1 MNDLDKLFNNIDR
14 LLEVLEELRLEKR
27 PVLKKKVLGYAMMD
41 KRISNDLRVLMSI
54 LYHGI
59 LVCPKPKWKNSSQAE
74 EGQCKA
80 VLLDILMG
88 DSIDTKDF
96 HELPLKIQLVLYY
109 SSISSDIGLNSSHLI
124 SKLEILSKYDILAIL
139 GATEEACNEF
149 PIVDTTSGYQ
159 CPKCG
164 TQLEVDRVCESCME
178 GIILATEYNVES
190 FNVYGTSLK
199 DFNARFMDW
208 HLEVNDGLFKFTK
221 LTESVERYEPV
232 LPFEEYRKTLQLI

>member
-27 PVLKKKVLGYAMMD
+27 PVLKMKVLGDAMMD
-41 KRISNDLRVLMSI
+41 KSISNDLRVLMSI

-80 VLLDILMG
+80 VLLDMLMG

-124 SKLEILSKYDILAIL
+124 SKLEILSKYDVLAIL

-149 PIVDTTSGYQ
+149 PIVDATSGYQ

-164 TQLEVDRVCESCME
+164 IQMEVDRVCKDCVDKLVE
-178 GIILATEYNVES
+178 ATEYNVDT
-190 FNVYGTSLK
+190 FFVYGTNFKPFSMYI
-199 DFNARFMDW
+199 RDW
-208 HLEVNDGLFKFTK
+208 RVDVINGLYKFTK